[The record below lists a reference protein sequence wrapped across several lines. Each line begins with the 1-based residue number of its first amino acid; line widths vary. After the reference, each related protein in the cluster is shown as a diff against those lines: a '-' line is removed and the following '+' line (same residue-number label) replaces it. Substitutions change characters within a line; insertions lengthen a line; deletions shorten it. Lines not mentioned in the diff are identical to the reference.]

1 MMTICK
7 YIFGGIALVVFNFCN
22 SGSTSTKT
30 GEVVLIPSTDC
41 IDATGKETVTF
52 TVFAD
57 GEDVTQN
64 ATVFMLSN
72 DSELTNKS
80 FSTTTPGVY
89 GFYAIYDGVQS
100 KNITVRA
107 TAVELLLTSDKE
119 TIRADGEE
127 TVTFTLIKDD
137 EDITR
142 ESTLY
147 LLGKNGETIEIEGY
161 SFSTEET
168 GIYDFYAIRDS
179 IPSNIVSIRATPPP
193 PAPLQWS
200 FRERSLILEYT
211 ALHCGPCS
219 LMKAG
224 IKQLESEG
232 WDDGYVVEVH
242 FGDELT
248 ADSVIDQLL
257 TIGYGAASGEFTIPL
272 VTFNFADTPRHTSAN
287 SDVTKNANLIK
298 DLTNQANEAYPCTA
312 GGTVAFSSNGSN
324 TLNVTSNVAI
334 SENGEY
340 KVSCWLLE
348 NNITAVQNTGG
359 YPEPPNY
366 DINNHLNVLRA
377 IYNDDAIGQEITAGA
392 NETQSFE
399 WDFDMDALENGNAED
414 AHVLIVISK
423 KEDNDKFIV
432 NNVIRC
438 DFNDATGY
446 EYAE

>member
-7 YIFGGIALVVFNFCN
+7 YILGGIALVVFNFCN

-100 KNITVRA
+100 KHITVRA
-107 TAVELLLTSDKE
+107 IAVELLLTSDKE

-161 SFSTEET
+161 SFSTEKT

-193 PAPLQWS
+193 PAPLQWP

-211 ALHCGPCS
+211 ALHCGP
-219 LMKAG
+219 
-224 IKQLESEG
+224 
-232 WDDGYVVEVH
+232 VH
-242 FGDELT
+242 
-248 ADSVIDQLL
+248 
-257 TIGYGAASGEFTIPL
+257 
-272 VTFNFADTPRHTSAN
+272 
-287 SDVTKNANLIK
+287 
-298 DLTNQANEAYPCTA
+298 
-312 GGTVAFSSNGSN
+312 
-324 TLNVTSNVAI
+324 
-334 SENGEY
+334 
-340 KVSCWLLE
+340 
-348 NNITAVQNTGG
+348 
-359 YPEPPNY
+359 
-366 DINNHLNVLRA
+366 
-377 IYNDDAIGQEITAGA
+377 
-392 NETQSFE
+392 
-399 WDFDMDALENGNAED
+399 
-414 AHVLIVISK
+414 
-423 KEDNDKFIV
+423 
-432 NNVIRC
+432 
-438 DFNDATGY
+438 
-446 EYAE
+446 